1 MFVNWIH
8 ELNLNG
14 NATREW
20 ICNASER
27 MFIEYTMC
35 KHVCEDLRSWT
46 LDPFL
51 AVFHGPTRPGEFQP
65 DAISFNTAICA
76 CETLGRMQMGRYGT
90 IWDDMGR
97 YGTILLKHMRNIQ
110 LSSMIYN
117 HSILY
122 IYTIILTYTYIIV
135 YEHELQHHWL
145 NLILWNQQPGWS
157 MASNLPI

>member
-1 MFVNWIH
+1 
-8 ELNLNG
+8 
-14 NATREW
+14 
-20 ICNASER
+20 

-135 YEHELQHHWL
+135 Y
-145 NLILWNQQPGWS
+145 NYNIFS
-157 MASNLPI
+157 